1 MQPNNNTAKKILWE
15 ALDLLTG
22 AAFPFMLQLVFS
34 ASVILFADY
43 GGVDL
48 ALAVVI
54 LVIGELFVG
63 AAYFVCGRQNGV
75 TALRRGVQNA
85 KKRAAGSDDLKAVLG
100 VGEYSMYK
108 GFLIGFITCL
118 PFMLF
123 QFIECVAHNS
133 FCDFLLK
140 YAFGWAAYPFKL
152 AGQSVEGGIS
162 PWLNFIWIIY
172 PIAVHA
178 FAYWFGAS
186 KERKRQQ
193 IVAEA
198 QESRA
203 SRKK

>member
-1 MQPNNNTAKKILWE
+1 MQTNNQTGKKILWE
-15 ALDLLTG
+15 IVDLLTG
-22 AAFPFMLQLVFS
+22 AAFPLMLQLVFS

-43 GGVDL
+43 GGVDM

-54 LVIGELFVG
+54 LVVGELFVG
-63 AAYFVCGRQNGV
+63 GAYFICGRQNGI
-75 TALRRGVQNA
+75 TALRRGVQNE
-85 KKRAAGSDDLKAVLG
+85 KKRMNGSNDLKAELG
-100 VGEYSMYK
+100 IGEYALYK
-108 GFLIGFITCL
+108 GFIIALISCV

-152 AGQSVEGGIS
+152 AGQSSGGIS
-162 PWLNFIWIIY
+162 PWLNFIWILY

-178 FAYWFGAS
+178 FAYWFGAM
-186 KERKRQQ
+186 KEQKRQQ

-198 QESRA
+198 QESKA
-203 SRKK
+203 NRKK